1 MTDSAASELTTSP
14 ASTIYTTVTPLTVGG
29 QPVRNPDS
37 GVDESQPAGDNRGPT
52 GIQLSD
58 MLPKPTNY
66 DIPPLEYSLPANF
79 KLSIVIPVYNEE
91 RTIRE
96 ILARVAALP
105 VPKEIIVVDDCSK
118 DSTREILRDLDGVS
132 DLHVIFKPQN
142 EGKGAAL
149 RTGFKQATGDI
160 VVVQDAD
167 LEYDPRDYP
176 LLLEP
181 ILEGQADVVY
191 GNRFHGGP
199 HRVLY
204 FGHYLANRAL
214 TLISNLVTG
223 LNLSDME
230 VGYKVFRTEVVR
242 RLELRS
248 ERFGIE
254 PEITV
259 KLSRLRCRI
268 YEVPI
273 RYYGRTYEEG
283 KKITWRD
290 GVAALWFI
298 LRYRFLP

>member
-1 MTDSAASELTTSP
+1 MKP
-14 ASTIYTTVTPLTVGG
+14 I
-29 QPVRNPDS
+29 
-37 GVDESQPAGDNRGPT
+37 
-52 GIQLSD
+52 LSV
-58 MLPKPTNY
+58 
-66 DIPPLEYSLPANF
+66 
-79 KLSIVIPVYNEE
+79 VIPVYNEAA
-91 RTIRE
+91 TI
-96 ILARVAALP
+96 ARVIERVRKAPIELP
-105 VPKEIIVVDDCSK
+105 MELVVVDDASS
-118 DSTREILRDLDGVS
+118 DGTRAILEQLAAEGPS
-132 DLHVIFKPQN
+132 DLRLLTHPVN
-142 EGKGAAL
+142 RGKGAAV
-149 RTGFKQATGDI
+149 RTGLASVRGEI
-160 VVVQDAD
+160 VLIQDAD

-204 FGHYLANRAL
+204 FGHYVANRAL

-254 PEITV
+254 PELTV
-259 KLSRLRCRI
+259 KLARLGCRI